1 MHSCRGF
8 VIFDPVNKNERFVLH
23 YPGHGGQSYKNCW
36 QVSLERAESRFE
48 RNLPQVRVSW
58 PPVAAVRAPRWCGF
72 ILRHLSASR
81 PSVKGLPAKRRQAR
95 CVSSCISSLAPSPPT
110 LPLPA
115 SASALVEMKD
125 AEAALFQKQKLAR
138 PALPGFPVPDWSRCP
153 ALQAETRPRQ
163 AAVTEAKKRKLASV
177 VSAFGGEVG
186 FGAPPSGAAP
196 PLQLRSVRATTGRK
210 VGEGGAEAGPRA
222 EAEAAPPVP
231 TAVGLGGLLG
241 GAYSEEDS
249 GEEEAAGQSSKCEGR
264 EGKQVEQQGGAG
276 TGHEQ
281 HERGGGALG
290 VDKTQRAADE
300 HDDEGRREERGA
312 SRHDDDRSMTASR
325 S

>member
-1 MHSCRGF
+1 
-8 VIFDPVNKNERFVLH
+8 
-23 YPGHGGQSYKNCW
+23 
-36 QVSLERAESRFE
+36 
-48 RNLPQVRVSW
+48 
-58 PPVAAVRAPRWCGF
+58 
-72 ILRHLSASR
+72 
-81 PSVKGLPAKRRQAR
+81 
-95 CVSSCISSLAPSPPT
+95 
-110 LPLPA
+110 
-115 SASALVEMKD
+115 MKD

-138 PALPGFPVPDWSRCP
+138 PALPGFPFPEWSRCP
-153 ALQAETRPRQ
+153 ALHAETRPWQ

-222 EAEAAPPVP
+222 EAGAAPPVP
-231 TAVGLGGLLG
+231 AALGLGGLLG
-241 GAYSEEDS
+241 GAYSEDDS
-249 GEEEAAGQSSKCEGR
+249 GEEEAAGQSSKDEGL
-264 EGKQVEQQGGAG
+264 GKQIEQQGGAG
-276 TGHEQ
+276 TGQQ

-300 HDDEGRREERGA
+300 HDDKRREERGA
-312 SRHDDDRSMTASR
+312 SRHRDDRSMLTASR